1 MGWWCYNSLKAASGG
16 HVWKTLTPRFST
28 HEVKLETVAIW
39 DFVMILS
46 QSPNLW
52 IQADYVH
59 PLLPPKSWAGTG
71 IAIIPSRCL
80 QVQKWKWQPQRSAT
94 SKLDLRDVLSP
105 GWDLPRSLLVTD
117 QWPLMSGL
125 SHDVTLR
132 YWWSVSVTH
141 RVLANSTTSRLKPYH
156 KSTI

>member
-1 MGWWCYNSLKAASGG
+1 MSIASSLAFMESSLYGLMMLQQPQGCQWWSCLKNPDSQILDSWSETGNCCN
-16 HVWKTLTPRFST
+16 LRFC
-28 HEVKLETVAIW
+28 
-39 DFVMILS
+39 DDLS

-52 IQADYVH
+52 FQADYVH

-71 IAIIPSRCL
+71 IAIIPFRCL

-105 GWDLPRSLLVTD
+105 GWDLPRSFLVTD

-132 YWWSVSVTH
+132 YWWSVV
-141 RVLANSTTSRLKPYH
+141 
-156 KSTI
+156 